1 MRKRWRWRRGEG
13 RYNIVG
19 CFESRPLK
27 HHNISSSVDSVRKEQ
42 KKTAIIC
49 SRKKSK
55 KSVRIKYS
63 QLENQLE
70 AEQKNWSWSH
80 DVSATFE
87 SSSVQSVCDVVHL
100 CPSPLTVTLTPMT
113 SYQCEPKTDKV
124 HL

>member
-70 AEQKNWSWSH
+70 AEQKNWSWFMMLVPHLSLH
-80 DVSATFE
+80 LCSL
-87 SSSVQSVCDVVHL
+87 SVMWFICVCDFNPDDLVPV
-100 CPSPLTVTLTPMT
+100 
-113 SYQCEPKTDKV
+113 
-124 HL
+124 